1 MTSALSVLR
10 SVWLDTDEPFLITPE
25 GPKRFA
31 DIEEAIELDLS
42 FVEAGEVVAI
52 VGDFDPLSI
61 RSLLELIDRRAIV
74 VPLTK
79 ETQGQHEYF
88 FDAVQPSVVIRGA
101 DVTRTGSGPP
111 PAGPLKAF
119 SDKKRAGLIL
129 FTSGT
134 TGQPKAILHDFS
146 SFLERFQT
154 PRPALKTLSFL
165 LFDHIGG
172 INTLFHTLFNR
183 GLIVSPSSR
192 DVGTVLR
199 TCNEHKVELLPTTP
213 TFLRM
218 LLMSDYVT
226 GSFPPELK
234 LITYGTERMD
244 QPTLSAL
251 CELLPDVEFRQTYG
265 MSELGILRIKSR
277 ARDSLWMRVD
287 GEGVETKIEN
297 DVLCIRSQNRMVGYL
312 NAPDPFDTDG
322 WYNTSDVVEK
332 DGEWVRISGRT
343 KDVINVGGLKF
354 NASEVEDAA
363 LGFPGVGL
371 AKAKPKD
378 NPLTGQYVELTVQPA
393 EGAQIELSELRKFL
407 KDRLEKHKQPL
418 RVRQSDVAVTAR
430 FKKI

>member
-1 MTSALSVLR
+1 MTSALSLLR
-10 SVWLDTDEPFLITPE
+10 NVWLGTDAPFLVTPE
-25 GPKRFA
+25 GSTRFA
-31 DIEEAIELDLS
+31 DIEEATELDLS
-42 FVEAGEVVAI
+42 FVAAGEVVAI

-61 RSLLELIDRRAIV
+61 RALLELIDRGAIV

-79 ETQGQHEYF
+79 ETEVQHDYF
-88 FDAVQPSVVIRGA
+88 FETVRPSVVIRGG
-101 DVTRTGSGPP
+101 DVTRMNSELR
-111 PAGPLKAF
+111 PAGPLRDF
-119 SDKKRAGLIL
+119 SEKNRAGLVL

-154 PRPALKTLSFL
+154 PRPALITLSFL

-183 GLIVSPSSR
+183 GLVVSPLSR

-199 TCNEHKVELLPTTP
+199 TCNEHNVELLPTTP

-226 GSFPPELK
+226 GDFPSELR

-244 QPTLSAL
+244 QPTLSRL

-312 NAPDPFDTDG
+312 NAPDPFDIDG
-322 WYNTSDVVEK
+322 WYNTSDVVDQ

-363 LGFPGVGL
+363 LEFPGVSL
-371 AKAKPKD
+371 AKAEPRD
-378 NPLTGQYVELTVQPA
+378 NPLTGQYVELTVQLT
-393 EGAQIELSELRKFL
+393 EGAQIELGELRKFL
-407 KDRLEKHKQPL
+407 KDRLEKHKRPL
-418 RVRQSDVAVTAR
+418 RIRQAAVAVTAR
-430 FKKI
+430 FKKK